1 MATLSAKVAGPETA
15 RLWIRSH
22 GFTRRV
28 GLYLHHPEIGADM
41 LELAGS
47 DPLTVAWAEE
57 HHRPPDQWTID
68 AVVAATLHAAD
79 DD

>member
-1 MATLSAKVAGPETA
+1 MSAKVAGADTA
-15 RLWIRSH
+15 RLWIKSS

-47 DPLTVAWAEE
+47 DPLTVSWAEE
-57 HHRPPDQWTID
+57 HHKPAEQWTID
-68 AVVAATLHAAD
+68 PAIAAVLHEVD